1 VVLSAYL
8 GGTAPL
14 LALGGI
20 TPLRFLALSLHVCA
34 VPALLRLASRRQQD
48 VDGRFERVLV
58 DWAPLI
64 FVPVLYGEL
73 PLLMEGWAGT
83 VQYHDPA
90 IARLE
95 LAIFGSQPA
104 SHWAGKWP
112 SRSLSEFLHACYAS
126 YYVLIYLPP
135 LLLYLGMTGP
145 EPRVGRSTDAF
156 QDTVLALQISF
167 LICFLVFVF
176 FPVQGPRYLGVP
188 QGVPD
193 GPVRRLVLGM
203 LELGSSRGAAFPSSH
218 VAVAT
223 TQFVMVLQYQRRVGP
238 LVLGI
243 SLGLA
248 AGAVYGGF
256 HYAVD
261 VLAGVAVGTLAVP
274 LAGVLR
280 RRLEPT
286 ASGFTSPPGAS

>member
-1 VVLSAYL
+1 
-8 GGTAPL
+8 
-14 LALGGI
+14 
-20 TPLRFLALSLHVCA
+20 
-34 VPALLRLASRRQQD
+34 
-48 VDGRFERVLV
+48 
-58 DWAPLI
+58 
-64 FVPVLYGEL
+64 
-73 PLLMEGWAGT
+73 
-83 VQYHDPA
+83 
-90 IARLE
+90 
-95 LAIFGSQPA
+95 
-104 SHWAGKWP
+104 
-112 SRSLSEFLHACYAS
+112 
-126 YYVLIYLPP
+126 
-135 LLLYLGMTGP
+135 
-145 EPRVGRSTDAF
+145 
-156 QDTVLALQISF
+156 LQISF
-167 LICFLVFVF
+167 LVCFLVFVF

-193 GPVRRLVLGM
+193 GPVRRLVLSV
-203 LELGSSRGAAFPSSH
+203 LEVGSSRGAAFPSSH

-223 TQFVMVLQYQRRVGP
+223 TQFVMVLQYQRRLGL

-280 RRLEPT
+280 CRLEPS